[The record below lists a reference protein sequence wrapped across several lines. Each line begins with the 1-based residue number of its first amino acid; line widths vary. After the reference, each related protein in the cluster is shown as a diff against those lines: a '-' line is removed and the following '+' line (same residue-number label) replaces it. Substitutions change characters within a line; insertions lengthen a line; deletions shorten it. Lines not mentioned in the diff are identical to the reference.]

1 MIPIYRAFSETFDKY
16 ILGVPY
22 FSDGRYYMLVDDCNK
37 NNNIGSGSYPID
49 ETTLAIHF
57 PDMLDSQGNKI
68 FASLQE
74 DGKGGDIVEI
84 KQPYRITQTHTG
96 DNIPM
101 GSYTEPLEANIEI
114 IISPIIFLNGVVS
127 LYSDIIDEYSYPL
140 RYRLETKDI
149 QMIKDCFQNG
159 WVLDWSNNEDSDKN
173 YIFSKYKLS
182 SDDELV
188 EFCKP
193 KIIGIQQ

>member
-74 DGKGGDIVEI
+74 DGKGGDICSVNDYI
-84 KQPYRITQTHTG
+84 DSGLKGIAIYQNYGFRIDRKG
-96 DNIPM
+96 KAM
-101 GSYTEPLEANIEI
+101 G
-114 IISPIIFLNGVVS
+114 IS
-127 LYSDIIDEYSYPL
+127 
-140 RYRLETKDI
+140 
-149 QMIKDCFQNG
+149 
-159 WVLDWSNNEDSDKN
+159 
-173 YIFSKYKLS
+173 LS
-182 SDDELV
+182 STDI
-188 EFCKP
+188 